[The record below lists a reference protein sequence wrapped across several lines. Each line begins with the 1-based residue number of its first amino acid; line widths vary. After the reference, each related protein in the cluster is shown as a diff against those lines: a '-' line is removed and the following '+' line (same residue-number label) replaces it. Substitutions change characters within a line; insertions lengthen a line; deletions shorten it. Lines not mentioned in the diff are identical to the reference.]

1 MGKPQCGWWEAS
13 RGAVSGCRH
22 PVKAAQGQRGRFAW
36 GLDARVERQ
45 RGRASMAGEA
55 PVGVASKGKG
65 VLSPW
70 EIPQASALIADRHP
84 GQSGRAA
91 VPSGARAGMAGR
103 PRASVEEEKGVWGKG

>member
-1 MGKPQCGWWEAS
+1 
-13 RGAVSGCRH
+13 
-22 PVKAAQGQRGRFAW
+22 
-36 GLDARVERQ
+36 VEWP

-55 PVGVASKGKG
+55 PVSVASKGKG

-84 GQSGRAA
+84 GQSGGAA
-91 VPSGARAGMAGR
+91 VPSGARAGVAGR